1 MTAIKFLKLMPD
13 DSIIVSS
20 DQLTVMQ
27 IAMAKADNRFFIDEE
42 TLLGWAIVNP
52 IPITPTN

>member
-1 MTAIKFLKLMPD
+1 MPD
-13 DSIIVSS
+13 GSIIVSS

-52 IPITPTN
+52 IPITPSN